1 MNQTYLRIVAPT
13 WVTALFGRIYMFC
26 FNKLDFTADDLRA
39 IEKVMEEQIH
49 FLHERVIACSWHAGV
64 SASQGVCLQIWFK

>member
-1 MNQTYLRIVAPT
+1 ML
-13 WVTALFGRIYMFC
+13 C

-49 FLHERVIACSWHAGV
+49 FLHERVIACSWHVGV